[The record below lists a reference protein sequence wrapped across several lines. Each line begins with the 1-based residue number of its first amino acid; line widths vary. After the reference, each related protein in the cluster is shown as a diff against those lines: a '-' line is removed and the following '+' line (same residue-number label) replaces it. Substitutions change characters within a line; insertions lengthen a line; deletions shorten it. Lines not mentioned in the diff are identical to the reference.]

1 MLTETHNMTHLG
13 YVQEDKMLF
22 FIKNFIEADVF
33 PLRPDPNPYFI
44 SWQMLK
50 EFALLDSPKCYILK
64 DTVLAI

>member
-1 MLTETHNMTHLG
+1 VLTETHNMTHLG

-44 SWQMLK
+44 S
-50 EFALLDSPKCYILK
+50 
-64 DTVLAI
+64 